1 MVHASGGLYIG
12 EKHNLIYS
20 FRRSRRR
27 WQGLAEAQEGK
38 SIIRGIIESYPEPSE
53 EVTGDG
59 RGTMV
64 QPESSHIHPERD
76 A

>member
-12 EKHNLIYS
+12 EKHNLFYS
-20 FRRSRRR
+20 FRRSLRQ

-38 SIIRGIIESYPEPSE
+38 SIIRGVIESYHEPSE

-59 RGTMV
+59 GGTMI
-64 QPESSHIHPERD
+64 QPESSHIHLERD

>member
-1 MVHASGGLYIG
+1 MVHASGGLYTWV
-12 EKHNLIYS
+12 KHNLIYS
-20 FRRSRRR
+20 FRSLRR
-27 WQGLAEAQEGK
+27 WQGLAEAQEEK

-64 QPESSHIHPERD
+64 SQSPATSTGED